1 MLSDSCH
8 RKKTTNDDA
17 EGVKGGGAKTTSGI
31 CRSYLYTDHAIEKV
45 LYHFR
50 QGREA
55 PLISLKPQS
64 FPANKS
70 VQESTVPS

>member
-1 MLSDSCH
+1 MLSDSYH

-17 EGVKGGGAKTTSGI
+17 GGVKGGGVKTTSGI
-31 CRSYLYTDHAIEKV
+31 CHSYLYNDHAIEKV

-50 QGREA
+50 HGREA

-64 FPANKS
+64 FPAGKS
-70 VQESTVPS
+70 VQESIVLS